1 MLAVSHRSSSA
12 TAQMPPAA
20 DVHAHANRKKQQA
33 GLNNQDIPIV
43 PFLEH
48 VGWTDEG
55 YMSQVETGRHL
66 GRHPVAA
73 RQPGTRRSNLNR

>member
-1 MLAVSHRSSSA
+1 VIALA
-12 TAQMPPAA
+12 
-20 DVHAHANRKKQQA
+20 DAHTKAKKQWA

-43 PFLEH
+43 PLLEH
-48 VGWTDEG
+48 VSWTDEV
-55 YMSQVETGRHL
+55 YMSQIEIGRHNGRQH